1 MVGKHISLC
10 RQRKRENWSA
20 QSERSRQTGASA
32 APSVPHP
39 ASVCTSQLP
48 GASTGPRASFK
59 DLCSSSEPRMEK
71 FACRSHQRRYQPRL
85 ELPRNWPH
93 ITSFVWVESK
103 GAVAHRLETLS
114 VKSSLALSVKRKLV
128 QKETMGWLRQ
138 ALLWQG
144 AWVRDLCRALQTD
157 INFKSKVGRRL
168 LPSVCPL
175 TSKETIS

>member
-71 FACRSHQRRYQPRL
+71 FACRSQFPHLTWRRDNSGCILEHWLLTRPILPLQGTPRQYL
-85 ELPRNWPH
+85 EPFLVACYGHLWIETWDAAQHPIMLR
-93 ITSFVWVESK
+93 TSPTTKHYPPLNVNSEKLCSRGQAW
-103 GAVAHRLETLS
+103 RLR
-114 VKSSLALSVKRKLV
+114 SSHPELV
-128 QKETMGWLRQ
+128 
-138 ALLWQG
+138 
-144 AWVRDLCRALQTD
+144 
-157 INFKSKVGRRL
+157 
-168 LPSVCPL
+168 
-175 TSKETIS
+175 TSS